1 MHSYPHTFLFL
12 IIFVSLNSSKV
23 ILKTLFV
30 PNELSYHFYS
40 HKSVNS
46 YCYCYSFHSILF
58 SNKNKKK
65 LSLFLISQLIQH
77 AMTVKIDGKAIPQLS
92 VVLSHPIDYLF
103 SFFSLHLPFQKSY
116 CRNSWTRHSSSP
128 ISRVAWWVAFSVV
141 QSAKQSCHETYLSFE
156 FHSMARY
163 PSKLQTYSNQD
174 SIHPIVLVA
183 FLVHFL
189 ERDSH
194 LNRSTDHH

>member
-103 SFFSLHLPFQKSY
+103 SFLFFSFPYTYHFKNLIVEILELVTHHLPSRGWHGGWLSLSCNQQNKAV
-116 CRNSWTRHSSSP
+116 TRHISRSNFTPWLDTRPSFKHTATKTPYIRSSSLHSSSTFWSE
-128 ISRVAWWVAFSVV
+128 IA
-141 QSAKQSCHETYLSFE
+141 
-156 FHSMARY
+156 
-163 PSKLQTYSNQD
+163 
-174 SIHPIVLVA
+174 I
-183 FLVHFL
+183 
-189 ERDSH
+189 
-194 LNRSTDHH
+194 